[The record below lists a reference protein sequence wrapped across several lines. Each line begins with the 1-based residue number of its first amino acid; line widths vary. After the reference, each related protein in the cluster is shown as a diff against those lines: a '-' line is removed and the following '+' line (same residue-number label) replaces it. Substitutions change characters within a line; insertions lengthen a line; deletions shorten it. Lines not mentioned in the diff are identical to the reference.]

1 MKISSGATPATV
13 SVKMLAQ
20 NDGNKMKQD
29 AFSKLH
35 PAVNLLF
42 FIGAICFGVLLQHPV
57 YLLAGILASGV
68 YYFIL
73 NGKKGIRTILLMI
86 PLFVFV
92 TLFNPIVNT
101 RGVTVLFT
109 YLDRPYTLEALVY
122 GIAVAAT
129 FVLMLLWF
137 GCYGKVLTGDKF
149 TCLFGNLAPSLSLL
163 LVMVFRMIPN
173 LLNKAKQITGVRNSI
188 GKGTEKSSF
197 KDKLNSGM
205 TVIGVLTSWALEG
218 SITTSDSMRSRGY
231 GTSKRTS
238 FMVYRI
244 TNTDWILTAVM
255 FLLLGIVIFFA
266 VNGGM
271 KAEFLPERNIARINS
286 KNIIGFIAYLGYLL
300 IPTIFNIKE
309 VIQWKISESKI

>member
-1 MKISSGATPATV
+1 
-13 SVKMLAQ
+13 
-20 NDGNKMKQD
+20 MKQD

-57 YLLAGILASGV
+57 YLLAGIFASGA
-68 YYFIL
+68 YYFFL
-73 NGKKGIRTILLMI
+73 NGRKGIKNIMLMI
-86 PLFVFV
+86 PLFIFV

-109 YLDRPYTLEALVY
+109 YFDRPYTLEALIY
-122 GIAVAAT
+122 GVAVAAT

-149 TCLFGNLAPSLSLL
+149 TCLFANLAPSLSLL

-173 LLNKAKQITGVRNSI
+173 LLQKAKQIIGVRSSI
-188 GKGTEKSSF
+188 GKGTAEKSSI

-231 GTSKRTS
+231 GTAKRTS
-238 FMVYRI
+238 FMVYRM
-244 TNTDWILTAVM
+244 TKTDWILSAIMLV
-255 FLLLGIVIFFA
+255 LLGAVIFFA
-266 VNGGM
+266 ANGGM
-271 KAEFLPERNIARINS
+271 NAEFLPERNIAPINS
-286 KNIIGFIAYLGYLL
+286 KNIIGFIAYLGYLM
-300 IPTIFNIKE
+300 IPTLLNIKE
-309 VIQWKISESKI
+309 VVQWNISKSKI

>member
-1 MKISSGATPATV
+1 M
-13 SVKMLAQ
+13 SVQ

-42 FIGAICFGVLLQHPV
+42 FIGAIAFGVLLQHPD
-57 YLLAGILASGV
+57 YLLAGIFASGV

-109 YLDRPYTLEALVY
+109 YFDRPYTLEALVY
-122 GIAVAAT
+122 GVAVVAT

-137 GCYGKVLTGDKF
+137 ACYGKVLTGDKF

-173 LLNKAKQITGVRNSI
+173 LLNKAKQITGVRNSM

-231 GTSKRTS
+231 GSVKRTS
-238 FMVYRI
+238 FNVYRI
-244 TNTDWILTAVM
+244 TKTDCITALIMLVLI
-255 FLLLGIVIFFA
+255 FVVIFFA
-266 VNGGM
+266 ANGSM
-271 KAEFLPERNIARINS
+271 NAEFLPERKITPI
-286 KNIIGFIAYLGYLL
+286 KGFNIIGFIAYLGYLL
-300 IPTIFNIKE
+300 IPTILNIKE

>member
-1 MKISSGATPATV
+1 MR
-13 SVKMLAQ
+13 
-20 NDGNKMKQD
+20 QD

-42 FIGAICFGVLLQHPV
+42 FVGAIAFGVLLQHPV

-68 YYFIL
+68 YYLML
-73 NGKKGIRTILLMI
+73 NGRKGIKNILLMI

-109 YLDRPYTLEALVY
+109 YFDRPYTLEALVY
-122 GIAVAAT
+122 GVAVAAT

-173 LLNKAKQITGVRNSI
+173 LLQKAKQIIGIRSSI
-188 GKGTEKSSF
+188 GKGTAEKSSL

-231 GTSKRTS
+231 GTAKRTS
-238 FMVYRI
+238 FMVYRL
-244 TNTDWILTAVM
+244 TKTDWILTAIMLV
-255 FLLLGIVIFFA
+255 LLAVVIFFA

-271 KAEFLPERNIARINS
+271 NAEFLPERNITPINGF
-286 KNIIGFIAYLGYLL
+286 NIIGFIAYLGYLL
-300 IPTIFNIKE
+300 IPTLLNIKE
-309 VIQWKISESKI
+309 VVQWNISKSKI

>member
-1 MKISSGATPATV
+1 
-13 SVKMLAQ
+13 
-20 NDGNKMKQD
+20 MKQD

-42 FIGAICFGVLLQHPV
+42 FIGAIAFGVLLQHPV
-57 YLLAGILASGV
+57 YLLAGIFASGA
-68 YYFIL
+68 YYFML
-73 NGKKGIRTILLMI
+73 SGRKGIKTILLMI
-86 PLFVFV
+86 PLFIFV
-92 TLFNPIVNT
+92 TLLNPIVNT

-109 YLDRPYTLEALVY
+109 YFDRPYTLEALIY
-122 GIAVAAT
+122 GVAVAAT

-149 TCLFGNLAPSLSLL
+149 TCLFANLAPSLSLL

-173 LLNKAKQITGVRNSI
+173 LLQKAKQIIGVRSSI
-188 GKGTEKSSF
+188 GKGTAEKSPL

-238 FMVYRI
+238 FTVYRV
-244 TNTDWILTAVM
+244 TTADLISALIMLVM
-255 FLLLGIVIFFA
+255 IGIVVFFA
-266 VNGGM
+266 ANGRM
-271 KAEFLPERNIARINS
+271 SAEFLPERNIAPVNG
-286 KNIIGFIAYLGYLL
+286 KNIIGFIAYFVYLM
-300 IPTIFNIKE
+300 IPTLLNIKE
-309 VIQWKISESKI
+309 VIQWNISKSKI

>member
-1 MKISSGATPATV
+1 
-13 SVKMLAQ
+13 
-20 NDGNKMKQD
+20 MKQD

-57 YLLAGILASGV
+57 YLLAGIFASGV
-68 YYFIL
+68 YYFLL
-73 NGKKGIRTILLMI
+73 NGRKGMKNILLMI
-86 PLFVFV
+86 PLFIFI

-101 RGVTVLFT
+101 RGTTVLFS

-129 FVLMLLWF
+129 FVLMILWF

-173 LLNKAKQITGVRNSI
+173 LLQKAKQIIGVRSSI
-188 GKGTEKSSF
+188 GKGTAEKSSL
-197 KDKLNSGM
+197 KDKLHSGM

-238 FMVYRI
+238 FMVYRM
-244 TNTDWILTAVM
+244 TKTDWALTSVM
-255 FLLLGIVIFFA
+255 FVLLGTVIFFA

-271 KAEFLPERNIARINS
+271 NAEFLPERNITPIRGF
-286 KNIIGFIAYLGYLL
+286 NIIGFIAYIGYLM
-300 IPTIFNIKE
+300 IPTIMNIKE
-309 VIQWKISESKI
+309 VIQWSISKSKI

>member
-1 MKISSGATPATV
+1 
-13 SVKMLAQ
+13 
-20 NDGNKMKQD
+20 MKQD

-42 FIGAICFGVLLQHPV
+42 FIGAIAFGVLLQHPV
-57 YLLAGILASGV
+57 YLLAGIFASGV
-68 YYFIL
+68 YYLFL
-73 NGKKGIRTILLMI
+73 NGRKGLKNILLMI

-129 FVLMLLWF
+129 FVLMILWF
-137 GCYGKVLTGDKF
+137 GCYGRVLTGDKF
-149 TCLFGNLAPSLSLL
+149 TCLFGNLSPSLSLL

-173 LLNKAKQITGVRNSI
+173 LLNKTKQIIGARNSI
-188 GKGTEKSSF
+188 GKGTENSSF

-238 FMVYRI
+238 FMVYHLSK
-244 TNTDWILTAVM
+244 TDWILSLIMLV
-255 FLLLGIVIFFA
+255 LLGIVIFFA
-266 VNGGM
+266 ANGSM
-271 KAEFLPERNIARINS
+271 NAEFLPERNITPI
-286 KNIIGFIAYLGYLL
+286 KGFNIIGFIAYLGYLM

>member
-1 MKISSGATPATV
+1 MKV
-13 SVKMLAQ
+13 
-20 NDGNKMKQD
+20 D

-42 FIGAICFGVLLQHPV
+42 FIGAIAFGVLLQHPV
-57 YLLAGILASGV
+57 YLLAGIFASGV

-73 NGKKGIRTILLMI
+73 NGKKGIKNILLMI

-101 RGVTVLFT
+101 RGTTVLFT
-109 YLDRPYTLEALVY
+109 YFDRPYTLEALIY
-122 GIAVAAT
+122 GVAVAAT

-205 TVIGVLTSWALEG
+205 MVIGILTSWALEG

-244 TNTDWILTAVM
+244 TKTDWISIAVM
-255 FLLLGIVIFFA
+255 LVLIFVVIFFA
-266 VNGGM
+266 ANGSM
-271 KAEFLPERNIARINS
+271 NAEFLPERNITPI
-286 KNIIGFIAYLGYLL
+286 KGFNIIGFIAYLGYLM
-300 IPTIFNIKE
+300 IPTILNVKE

>member
-1 MKISSGATPATV
+1 
-13 SVKMLAQ
+13 
-20 NDGNKMKQD
+20 MKQD

-57 YLLAGILASGV
+57 YLLAGIFASGV
-68 YYFIL
+68 YYLIL
-73 NGKKGIRTILLMI
+73 NGRKGVKTILLMI
-86 PLFVFV
+86 PVFAFV
-92 TLFNPIVNT
+92 TAFNPIVNT

-122 GIAVAAT
+122 GVAVAAT

-173 LLNKAKQITGVRNSI
+173 FLQKAKQIVGVRSSI
-188 GKGTEKSSF
+188 GKGTEEKSSF

-205 TVIGVLTSWALEG
+205 TVMGVLTSWALEG

-231 GTSKRTS
+231 GASKRTS
-238 FMVYRI
+238 FMIYRM
-244 TNTDWILTAVM
+244 TATDWISAVIM
-255 FLLLGIVIFFA
+255 LLLIGAVAFFA
-266 VNGGM
+266 ANGGM
-271 KAEFLPERNIARINS
+271 NAEFLPERNITPINRT
-286 KNIIGFIAYLGYLL
+286 NIIGFISYYGYLL
-300 IPTIFNIKE
+300 IPIIFNIRE
-309 VIQWKISESKI
+309 VAQWSISKSKI

>member
-1 MKISSGATPATV
+1 
-13 SVKMLAQ
+13 
-20 NDGNKMKQD
+20 MKQD

-42 FIGAICFGVLLQHPV
+42 FVGAIAFGVLLQHPV
-57 YLLAGILASGV
+57 YLLAGIFASGL
-68 YYFIL
+68 YYLFL
-73 NGKKGIRTILLMI
+73 NGRNGIKNILLMI
-86 PLFVFV
+86 PLFIFV

-122 GIAVAAT
+122 GVAVAAT
-129 FVLMLLWF
+129 FVLMIIWF

-173 LLNKAKQITGVRNSI
+173 LLQKAKQIIGARSSI
-188 GKGTEKSSF
+188 GKGTDEKSSF

-238 FMVYRI
+238 FTVYRM
-244 TNTDWILTAVM
+244 TKTDWISAFVM
-255 FLLLGIVIFFA
+255 FALLGIVIFFA
-266 VNGGM
+266 ANGGM
-271 KAEFLPERNIARINS
+271 NAEFLPERNIAPINS
-286 KNIIGFIAYLGYLL
+286 KNITGFIAYLGYLM
-300 IPTIFNIKE
+300 IPTILNVKE
-309 VIQWKISESKI
+309 VIRWKISKSKI

>member
-1 MKISSGATPATV
+1 M
-13 SVKMLAQ
+13 
-20 NDGNKMKQD
+20 NQD

-42 FIGAICFGVLLQHPV
+42 FIGAIAFGVLLQHPV
-57 YLLAGILASGV
+57 YLLAGIFASGV
-68 YYFIL
+68 YYFLL
-73 NGKKGIRTILLMI
+73 NGRKGMKNILLMI
-86 PLFVFV
+86 PLFIFV

-109 YLDRPYTLEALVY
+109 YLDRPYTLEALIY
-122 GIAVAAT
+122 GVAVAAT

-173 LLNKAKQITGVRNSI
+173 LLQKAKQIIGVRSSI
-188 GKGTEKSSF
+188 GKGTAESSI

-231 GTSKRTS
+231 GTAKRTS
-238 FMVYRI
+238 FMIYRM
-244 TNTDWILTAVM
+244 TATDWILTFVM
-255 FLLLGIVIFFA
+255 FVLLGIVIFFA
-266 VNGGM
+266 ANSGM
-271 KAEFLPERNIARINS
+271 NAEFLPERNITPIKGFNT
-286 KNIIGFIAYLGYLL
+286 IGFIAYLGYLM
-300 IPTIFNIKE
+300 IPTALNVKE
-309 VIQWKISESKI
+309 VVQWNISESKI

>member
-1 MKISSGATPATV
+1 M
-13 SVKMLAQ
+13 SVQ
-20 NDGNKMKQD
+20 NDGSNMKQD
-29 AFSKLH
+29 SFSKLH

-57 YLLAGILASGV
+57 YLLAGIFASGV
-68 YYFIL
+68 YYFFL
-73 NGKKGIRTILLMI
+73 NGRKGIKNILLMI
-86 PLFVFV
+86 PLFMFV
-92 TLFNPIVNT
+92 TFFNPVVNT
-101 RGVTVLFT
+101 RGMTVLFT
-109 YLDRPYTLEALVY
+109 YLDRPYTLEALIY
-122 GIAVAAT
+122 GVVVAAT

-173 LLNKAKQITGVRNSI
+173 LLQKAKQIIGVRSSI
-188 GKGTEKSSF
+188 GKGTAEKSSI

-238 FMVYRI
+238 FMIYRM
-244 TNTDWILTAVM
+244 TKTDWISAAVM
-255 FLLLGIVIFFA
+255 LILLGIVIFFA
-266 VNGGM
+266 ANGGM
-271 KAEFLPERNIARINS
+271 NAEFLPERNITPI
-286 KNIIGFIAYLGYLL
+286 KGFNILGFIAYFGYLT
-300 IPTIFNIKE
+300 IPALLNLKE
-309 VIQWKISESKI
+309 IIQWKISESKI

>member
-1 MKISSGATPATV
+1 MK
-13 SVKMLAQ
+13 K
-20 NDGNKMKQD
+20 D

-42 FIGAICFGVLLQHPV
+42 FIGAIAFGVLLQHPV
-57 YLLAGILASGV
+57 YLLTGIFASGV
-68 YYFIL
+68 YYFLLGGI
-73 NGKKGIRTILLMI
+73 KGLKNILLMI
-86 PLFVFV
+86 PLFIFI

-109 YLDRPYTLEALVY
+109 YFDRPYTLEALIY

-129 FVLMLLWF
+129 FVLMILWF

-149 TCLFGNLAPSLSLL
+149 TCLFANLAPSLSLL

-173 LLNKAKQITGVRNSI
+173 LLQKAKQIIGVRSSI
-188 GKGTEKSSF
+188 GKGTTEKISI
-197 KDKLNSGM
+197 KDKLASGI

-231 GTSKRTS
+231 GTAKRTS

-244 TNTDWILTAVM
+244 TKTDWILTFVM
-255 FLLLGIVIFFA
+255 FVLLGIVIFFA
-266 VNGGM
+266 ANGGM
-271 KAEFLPERNIARINS
+271 NAEFLPERNIAPINS
-286 KNIIGFIAYLGYLL
+286 KNIIGFIAYLGYLM
-300 IPTIFNIKE
+300 IPTLLNVKEAVQWNI
-309 VIQWKISESKI
+309 SKSRI

>member
-1 MKISSGATPATV
+1 
-13 SVKMLAQ
+13 
-20 NDGNKMKQD
+20 MKQD

-57 YLLAGILASGV
+57 YLLAGIFASGV
-68 YYFIL
+68 YYLIL
-73 NGKKGIRTILLMI
+73 NGRKGVKTILLMI
-86 PLFVFV
+86 PVFAFV
-92 TLFNPIVNT
+92 TAFNPIVNT

-122 GIAVAAT
+122 GVAVAAT

-173 LLNKAKQITGVRNSI
+173 FLQKAKQIVGVRSSI
-188 GKGTEKSSF
+188 GKGTEEKSSF

-205 TVIGVLTSWALEG
+205 TVMGVLTSWALEG

-231 GTSKRTS
+231 GASKRTS
-238 FMVYRI
+238 FMIYRM
-244 TNTDWILTAVM
+244 TATDWISAVIM
-255 FLLLGIVIFFA
+255 LLLIGAVAFFA
-266 VNGGM
+266 ANGGM
-271 KAEFLPERNIARINS
+271 NAKFLPERNITPINRT
-286 KNIIGFIAYLGYLL
+286 NIIGFISYYGYLL
-300 IPTIFNIKE
+300 IPIIFNIRE
-309 VIQWKISESKI
+309 VAQWSISKSKI

>member
-1 MKISSGATPATV
+1 
-13 SVKMLAQ
+13 
-20 NDGNKMKQD
+20 MKQD

-57 YLLAGILASGV
+57 YLLAGIFASGV

-73 NGKKGIRTILLMI
+73 NGRKSIRTILMMI
-86 PLFVFV
+86 PIFVFV

-101 RGVTVLFT
+101 RGTTVLFT
-109 YLDRPYTLEALVY
+109 YFERPYTLEALVY
-122 GIAVAAT
+122 GVAVAAI

-173 LLNKAKQITGVRNSI
+173 LLSKAKQIISVRSSI
-188 GKGTEKSSF
+188 GKGTEEKSSI
-197 KDKLNSGM
+197 KDKLGSGI

-231 GTSKRTS
+231 GTAKRTS
-238 FMVYRI
+238 FIIYRM
-244 TNTDWILTAVM
+244 TKTDWTLIFVMLTLISAVA
-255 FLLLGIVIFFA
+255 FFA
-266 VNGGM
+266 ANGGM
-271 KAEFLPERNIARINS
+271 NAEFLPERNFAPVKGI
-286 KNIIGFIAYLGYLL
+286 NIIGFTAYLGYLS
-300 IPTIFNIKE
+300 IPTMINLKE
-309 VIQWKISESKI
+309 VLEWNISELKI

>member
-1 MKISSGATPATV
+1 
-13 SVKMLAQ
+13 
-20 NDGNKMKQD
+20 MKQD

-57 YLLAGILASGV
+57 YLLAGIFASGV

-73 NGKKGIRTILLMI
+73 NGRKSIRTILMMI
-86 PLFVFV
+86 PIFLFI

-101 RGVTVLFT
+101 RGSTVLFT
-109 YLDRPYTLEALVY
+109 YFERPYTLEALIY
-122 GIAVAAT
+122 GVAVAAI

-173 LLNKAKQITGVRNSI
+173 LLGKSKQIIGVRSSI
-188 GKGTEKSSF
+188 GKGTEEKSSI
-197 KDKLNSGM
+197 KDKLASGM

-231 GTSKRTS
+231 GTAKRTS
-238 FMVYRI
+238 FMIYRM
-244 TNTDWILTAVM
+244 TKTDRILIFLMLILISAVA
-255 FLLLGIVIFFA
+255 FFA
-266 VNGGM
+266 ANGSM
-271 KAEFLPERNIARINS
+271 NAEFLPERNITQINS

-300 IPTIFNIKE
+300 IPTMMNLKE
-309 VIQWKISESKI
+309 VLQWNISKSKI

>member
-1 MKISSGATPATV
+1 
-13 SVKMLAQ
+13 
-20 NDGNKMKQD
+20 MKQD

-42 FIGAICFGVLLQHPV
+42 FIGAIAFGVLLQHPV
-57 YLLAGILASGV
+57 YLLAGIFASGG
-68 YYFIL
+68 YYCIL
-73 NGKKGIRTILLMI
+73 NGRKGIKNVLLMI

-92 TLFNPIVNT
+92 ALFNPIVNT

-109 YLDRPYTLEALVY
+109 YFDRPYTLEALVY

-173 LLNKAKQITGVRNSI
+173 LLRKAKQIIGVRSSI
-188 GKGTEKSSF
+188 GKGTEKSTF

-231 GTSKRTS
+231 GSSKRTS
-238 FMVYRI
+238 FMIYRMAA
-244 TNTDWILTAVM
+244 TDWILAAVM
-255 FLLLGIVIFFA
+255 LVLLGIVIFFA
-266 VNGGM
+266 ANGGM
-271 KAEFLPERNIARINS
+271 NADFLPERNIIPI
-286 KNIIGFIAYLGYLL
+286 KGLNIIGFIAYLGYLL
-300 IPTIFNIKE
+300 IPIILNANE
-309 VIQWKISESKI
+309 VIQWNISKLKRAKYPPNDF

>member
-1 MKISSGATPATV
+1 M
-13 SVKMLAQ
+13 SVQ
-20 NDGNKMKQD
+20 NDGNNMKVD

-57 YLLAGILASGV
+57 YLLAGIFASGV
-68 YYFIL
+68 YYFLL
-73 NGKKGIRTILLMI
+73 NGRKGFKNILLMI
-86 PLFVFV
+86 PLFMFV

-109 YLDRPYTLEALVY
+109 YFDRPYTLEALVY

-149 TCLFGNLAPSLSLL
+149 TCLFGNLVPSLSLL

-173 LLNKAKQITGVRNSI
+173 LLQKAKQIIGARNSI
-188 GKGTEKSSF
+188 GKGTENSSF
-197 KDKLNSGM
+197 KDKLGSGM

-218 SITTSDSMRSRGY
+218 SVTTSDSMRSRGY
-231 GTSKRTS
+231 GTAKRTS
-238 FMVYRI
+238 FMLYRM
-244 TNTDWILTAVM
+244 TKTDWILTFVM
-255 FLLLGIVIFFA
+255 FVLLGVVIFFA
-266 VNGGM
+266 ANGGM
-271 KAEFLPERNIARINS
+271 NAEFLPERNITPI
-286 KNIIGFIAYLGYLL
+286 KGFNIIGFIAYLGYLM
-300 IPTIFNIKE
+300 IPTILNIKE
-309 VIQWKISESKI
+309 IIQWKISESKI

>member
-1 MKISSGATPATV
+1 
-13 SVKMLAQ
+13 
-20 NDGNKMKQD
+20 MKQD

-42 FIGAICFGVLLQHPV
+42 FIGAIAFGVILQHPV

-68 YYFIL
+68 YYLLL
-73 NGKKGIRTILLMI
+73 NGRKGVKNILLLI
-86 PLFVFV
+86 PLFIFV

-101 RGVTVLFT
+101 RGVTVIFT
-109 YLDRPYTLEALVY
+109 YLDRPYTLEALIY
-122 GIAVAAT
+122 GVAVAAT

-173 LLNKAKQITGVRNSI
+173 LLRKAKQIIGVRSSI
-188 GKGTEKSSF
+188 GKGTTEKSSF
-197 KDKLNSGM
+197 RDKLNSGI

-231 GTSKRTS
+231 GTAKRTS
-238 FMVYRI
+238 FTVYRM
-244 TNTDWILTAVM
+244 TWADWVLTFVM
-255 FLLLGIVIFFA
+255 LVLLGVVIFFA
-266 VNGGM
+266 AIGGM
-271 KAEFLPERNIARINS
+271 NAEFLPERNITPV
-286 KNIIGFIAYLGYLL
+286 KGVNIIGFISYFGYLM
-300 IPTIFNIKE
+300 IPTLLNVKE

>member
-1 MKISSGATPATV
+1 
-13 SVKMLAQ
+13 
-20 NDGNKMKQD
+20 MKQD

-42 FIGAICFGVLLQHPV
+42 FIGAICLGVLLQHPV
-57 YLLAGILASGV
+57 YLLAGIFASGV
-68 YYFIL
+68 YYLFL
-73 NGKKGIRTILLMI
+73 NGRKGIKNILLMI
-86 PLFVFV
+86 PLFIFI

-109 YLDRPYTLEALVY
+109 YFDRPYTLEALVY
-122 GIAVAAT
+122 GVAVAAT

-173 LLNKAKQITGVRNSI
+173 LLQKAKQIIDVRSSI
-188 GKGTEKSSF
+188 GKGTAEKSSL
-197 KDKLNSGM
+197 KDKLQSGM

-238 FMVYRI
+238 FTVYRV
-244 TNTDWILTAVM
+244 TKSDLVLTAVM
-255 FLLLGIVIFFA
+255 LSLLGLVIGFA
-266 VNGGM
+266 ANGGM
-271 KAEFLPERNIARINS
+271 NAEFLPERNITPI
-286 KNIIGFIAYLGYLL
+286 KGINIIGFIAYFGYLM
-300 IPTIFNIKE
+300 IPTLLHVTE